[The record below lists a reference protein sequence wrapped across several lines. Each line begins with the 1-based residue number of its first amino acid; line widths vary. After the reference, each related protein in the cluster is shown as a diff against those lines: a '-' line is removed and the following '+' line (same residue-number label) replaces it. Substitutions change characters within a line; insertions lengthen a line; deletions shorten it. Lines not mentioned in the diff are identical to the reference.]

1 MYNFYIYNTPSTEVV
16 EIVFKMFQ
24 ELLRKELGS
33 GLWCLMPLSTIFQL
47 YRGGHS
53 YWWRKLEY
61 SEKTTDL
68 TQATDNINHIMLYRE
83 HLALRRR
90 DSNSQL

>member
-1 MYNFYIYNTPSTEVV
+1 MYTSKICIIFNHTHVYNTHSTEVV

-24 ELLRKELGS
+24 ELLRKGLG
-33 GLWCLMPLSTIFQL
+33 
-47 YRGGHS
+47 
-53 YWWRKLEY
+53 WRKLEY

-68 TQATDNINHIMLYRE
+68 PQATDNFNHIMLYRE
-83 HLALRRR
+83 HLALSRR